1 MRLAVGLLAATIFV
15 VLIMVVG
22 GTVGPI
28 HKEDRNIRGATT
40 GKGQSKLIE

>member
-1 MRLAVGLLAATIFV
+1 MRLAVGLLAATILV

-28 HKEDRNIRGATT
+28 HKEDRNIPGATT